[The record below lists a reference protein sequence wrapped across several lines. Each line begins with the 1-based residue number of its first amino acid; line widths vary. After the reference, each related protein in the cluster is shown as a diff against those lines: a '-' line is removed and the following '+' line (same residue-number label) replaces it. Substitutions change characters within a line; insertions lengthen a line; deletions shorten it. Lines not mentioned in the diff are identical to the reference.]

1 MNVFTILV
9 LAMIGEGVWETLK
22 LTWQQGKL
30 NVDRVGALLT
40 GILVAIATGVDI
52 IKIIGIDTVIPYIG
66 VIFTGILISRGANFI
81 HDLLQ
86 ATNNLSSKNK
96 TL

>member
-1 MNVFTILV
+1 MELFSIIV
-9 LAMIGEGVWETLK
+9 LAMIGESVWETLK

-30 NVDRVGALLT
+30 SIDRIGALLI
-40 GILVAIATGVDI
+40 GVLIAVSTNVDVIEMVGV
-52 IKIIGIDTVIPYIG
+52 KTVIPYIG

-86 ATNNLSSKNK
+86 AINNLSSKN
-96 TL
+96 